1 MSTILV
7 EKHQGFHL
15 ITLNR
20 PDKLNSFNIEMHG
33 ALRQALEAAEG
44 DKSCRSVILTGAGKG
59 FCAGQDL
66 GDRVMRDDS
75 APPDLGHTIETYY
88 VPLVKHLR
96 ALPFPVICAVNGVA
110 AGAGANITLACDI
123 VIASENAKFI
133 QAFAKLSLVP
143 DAGGTYFLPR
153 LVGEARAR
161 YLALT
166 AEPLPAKKAEE
177 WGMIAKCVPHEE
189 LMNEAIKLA
198 THFAQ
203 APTNGL
209 KLTKYILDKSSTNT
223 LEQQLDAERDTQ
235 REAGWHPDYREGVS
249 AFMEKRSPQFRGRL

>member
-7 EKHQGFHL
+7 EKHQGFYL

-153 LVGEARAR
+153 LVG
-161 YLALT
+161 
-166 AEPLPAKKAEE
+166 
-177 WGMIAKCVPHEE
+177 MIAKCVPHEE